1 MVRNRK
7 IFEESMRVAA
17 NAAWE
22 KKWGQAIEAYQYA
35 LTEFPDDVSAL
46 TGLGGAY
53 AGAGQLGAALES
65 YQRASE
71 FSPNDPLIWERIGET
86 QEQLGQ
92 REAAAEAFL
101 SSADIYLKQQQAE
114 HLALERWQDAARVY
128 PDGVQAH
135 AALLQYY
142 QRHGQVSETVEECL
156 ALARIY
162 HDQGRD
168 EYAIQVCQHA
178 LKLTPNN
185 PQVLLLL
192 DNLRYGERAAVEP
205 GDDILGEESG
215 LLAGLEA
222 FDELEGLEAPPE
234 TAVVVKRSGPVESTC
249 QKALADLAESI
260 FSDEEEEL
268 VTATAQ
274 LSKMEI
280 DALISR
286 AIDFQTRGKLDE
298 AIDAYEKVIAV
309 GAERPAVHFNLGV
322 LYQEKLRFDEAIT
335 QLNRVLSHPE
345 YGLGSRFALGECN
358 RARGSIYEALEHFVE
373 GLKIVDMSTVPRGR
387 ASELAR
393 HYTHL
398 TDTYVAEGED
408 EALAFINS
416 LITFLGGEDWE
427 NGVRQARQRLDK
439 LAREGAGLS
448 LAEMLAV
455 PGGGD
460 ILQSIAISQEYAEQG
475 VFYSA
480 LEECYHALEKSSGYL
495 PLHQQLAQIFLNM
508 GKTEEAVTKFITIAN
523 TYQVRGDVGQATT
536 MYEQALKLAPMDT
549 EVRTRL
555 IDLLV
560 SHRETDRALEHYLDL
575 ADSYYHLA
583 QMNQA
588 REVYQQALRFA
599 QQSDPGHQWAVRI
612 LHKMADID
620 MQRVD
625 WRNALGIYERIR
637 DLAPD
642 DERAR
647 LMLMDLHYRFNRP
660 RQAIGELD
668 ALLGI
673 YRKSGQSQRIFDVLK
688 EAVDQWPD
696 SIPLRARLAQVYL
709 NAGRVEQ
716 ALEHLDKLGDLQLE
730 AGQRKE
736 ARATIQAIIALHP
749 PNVAEYQQLLE
760 HLSAGGSD

>member
-1 MVRNRK
+1 MVQNRK
-7 IFEESMRVAA
+7 IFDESMRIAA
-17 NAAWE
+17 NAVWE
-22 KKWGQAIEAYQYA
+22 EKWGQAIEAYRYA
-35 LTEFPDDVSAL
+35 LTEFPNDANAL
-46 TGLGGAY
+46 TGLGEAY
-53 AGAGQLGAALES
+53 AGAGQLEDALES
-65 YQRASE
+65 YRRASE
-71 FSPNDPLIWERIGET
+71 FSPDDPVLWERIGET
-86 QEQLGQ
+86 LEQLGQ
-92 REAAAEAFL
+92 RAAAAEAFL
-101 SSADIYLKQQQAE
+101 SSADIYLKQQKAE
-114 HLALERWQDAARVY
+114 HLALERWQDAVRAY
-128 PDGVQAH
+128 PDNVQAH

-142 QRHGQVSETVEECL
+142 QRHSQVSETVEECL

-192 DNLRYGERAAVEP
+192 DNLRHGERAAGEP
-205 GDDILGEESG
+205 DEFGEESG
-215 LLAGLEA
+215 LLAGLESLDA
-222 FDELEGLEAPPE
+222 LDTEHLKAPPE
-234 TAVVVKRSGPVESTC
+234 AAVVVQRIGPVKSTC
-249 QKALADLAESI
+249 QKALSDLAESI
-260 FSDEEEEL
+260 FSDEEEEIAP
-268 VTATAQ
+268 ATAQ

-286 AIDFQTRGKLDE
+286 AIDFQTREKVDE

-322 LYQEKLRFDEAIT
+322 LYQEKLRFDEAIN
-335 QLNRVLSHPE
+335 QLNRVVSHPD
-345 YGLGSRFALGECN
+345 YGLGSRFALGECY
-358 RARGSIYEALEHFVE
+358 RARGSVYEALEHFIE
-373 GLKIVDMSTVPRGR
+373 GLKSVDMSTVPRER

-398 TDTYVAEGED
+398 TDTYIAEGE
-408 EALAFINS
+408 EKALSFINS
-416 LITFLGGEDWE
+416 LTAFLGEEDWE
-427 NGVRQARQRLDK
+427 QAVRQARQRLDK
-439 LAREGAGLS
+439 LVREGAGLS

-460 ILQSIAISQEYAEQG
+460 ILQSIAISQEYVEQG

-480 LEECYHALEKSSGYL
+480 LEECYHALGQSSGYL
-495 PLHQQLAQIFLNM
+495 PLHQQLAQIFLSM
-508 GKTEEAVTKFITIAN
+508 GRIDEAVLKFITIAN

-549 EVRTRL
+549 GVRTTL

-560 SHRETDRALEHYLDL
+560 SHRDTDRALKHYLDL

-583 QMNQA
+583 QMDQA

-599 QQSDPGHQWAVRI
+599 QRSDPEHKWAVRI
-612 LHKMADID
+612 LHRMADID
-620 MQRVD
+620 MQHVD
-625 WRNALGIYERIR
+625 WKNAFAIYERIR

-642 DERAR
+642 NERAR

-673 YRKSGQSQRIFDVLK
+673 YRKSGKSQRIFDVLK
-688 EAVDQWPD
+688 EAVDQWPN

-709 NAGRVEQ
+709 NAGRVEE

-736 ARATIQAIIALHP
+736 ARSTVRAIIALNP
-749 PNVAEYQQLLE
+749 PNVAEYQQLLD
-760 HLSAGGSD
+760 HLGEASAG